1 MSYISRKMDGV
12 ITEAHVVINITVDAC
27 EIEPPAPPSSP
38 CEEQYN
44 EEEQED
50 DGKFVVKLETCP
62 ICHEE
67 ASTPMIVLEC
77 GHVFHEECFKE
88 FVTYELKTTKTSI
101 ICPFCRD
108 VILEVERPN
117 NAQTTEQHR
126 EQRTR
131 IQEEIQQV
139 QVNQPLTFK
148 QRVRNFFQSRTGRFL
163 TSTIIESVVVATI
176 VVIAYRSSCS
186 HSNSNC

>member
-1 MSYISRKMDGV
+1 MDGL
-12 ITEAHVVINITVDAC
+12 ITEAHVVINITVDTHD
-27 EIEPPAPPSSP
+27 IEPPAPPSSP
-38 CEEQYN
+38 CEKQDN

-50 DGKFVVKLETCP
+50 DGTFVVKINTCP
-62 ICHEE
+62 ICHED

-88 FVTYELKTTKTSI
+88 FVTYELQKTEKTSI
-101 ICPFCRD
+101 LCPFCKGL
-108 VILEVERPN
+108 ILEIDRSKYAPI
-117 NAQTTEQHR
+117 AQQHR
-126 EQRTR
+126 EEAQQE
-131 IQEEIQQV
+131 IQQQV

-148 QRVRNFFQSRTGRFL
+148 QRVRDFFQSRTGRFL

-186 HSNSNC
+186 AQSNC